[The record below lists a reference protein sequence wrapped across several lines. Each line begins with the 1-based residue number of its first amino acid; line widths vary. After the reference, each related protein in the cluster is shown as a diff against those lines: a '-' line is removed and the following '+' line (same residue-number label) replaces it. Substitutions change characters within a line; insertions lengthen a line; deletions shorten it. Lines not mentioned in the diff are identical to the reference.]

1 MQRLLTVQG
10 EADWDQLRR
19 RRLTTVLDPMVM
31 RVADLFFA
39 GAAGREPGRR
49 GAAWHTIHANVGSL
63 MTFVDAVLLWD
74 EIPVFS
80 SAPAPPEGSPAPTP
94 APAFAESRLLEQE
107 PLAGLFWPVHVTGDE
122 KRACQGSAIAELGRV
137 DSTDPALVQRVM
149 EELPAYG
156 YEWQPGTPPA
166 AQPGTPPAAQPGTP
180 PTGQPGALPTG
191 TPGPPPARMP
201 GVAASAEPR
210 RRFLDFVFCGL
221 LFDAYAQRLSTE
233 ESGETAQAQRIL
245 QPKRARLLAQ
255 VATGAAPSDAFAELA
270 RRTGLTSFP
279 TAPTFLPLL
288 LQESDILTP
297 AHLADRLMMWRT
309 TGAVRDYRAWLGRLR
324 TALATGDV
332 PDELATD
339 LTAIAR
345 GTGGAS
351 ADLAVGVGIEA
362 LALSSGPGGLV
373 GFARQSLSGGRHQ
386 KVMFR
391 ALASRNRYLHLSE
404 RLCNIWCNG

>member
-19 RRLTTVLDPMVM
+19 RKLTTVLDPMVM

-49 GAAWHTIHANVGSL
+49 EAVWHTIHANVGSL

-80 SAPAPPEGSPAPTP
+80 CAPAPAPA
-94 APAFAESRLLEQE
+94 AAFAFAFAEGRLLERE
-107 PLAGLFWPVHVTGDE
+107 PFAGLFWPVHITGDE
-122 KRACQGSAIAELGRV
+122 KRACQASAIAEMGRV
-137 DSTDPALVQRVM
+137 NGADPALVNRVT
-149 EELPAYG
+149 EELPGYG
-156 YEWQPGTPPA
+156 YEWQPESL
-166 AQPGTPPAAQPGTP
+166 
-180 PTGQPGALPTG
+180 PGAPS
-191 TPGPPPARMP
+191 PAMP
-201 GVAASAEPR
+201 EPR

-233 ESGETAQAQRIL
+233 EGGQPVQAQRVL

-255 VATGAAPSDAFAELA
+255 VATGAAAADAFAELA
-270 RRTGLTSFP
+270 RRAGLTSFP

-288 LQESDILTP
+288 LQESDIFTP

-309 TGAVRDYRAWLGRLR
+309 TGAVRDYRAWLARLR
-324 TALATGDV
+324 TALATGEM
-332 PDELATD
+332 PDGLATD

-351 ADLAVGVGIEA
+351 ADLAVDVGIEA
-362 LALSSGPGGLV
+362 VALPPGATDDRLV
-373 GFARQSLSGGRHQ
+373 GFARQSLAGGRHQ
-386 KVMFR
+386 KLMFR
-391 ALASRNRYLHLSE
+391 ALASRNRYLHLSD
-404 RLCNIWCNG
+404 RLCSIWGNG